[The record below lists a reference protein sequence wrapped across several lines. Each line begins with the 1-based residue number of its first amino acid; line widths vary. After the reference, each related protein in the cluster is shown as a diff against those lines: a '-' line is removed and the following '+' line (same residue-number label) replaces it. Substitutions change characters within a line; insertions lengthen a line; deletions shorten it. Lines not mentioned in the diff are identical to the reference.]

1 MIESLSPKVIHYMHM
16 EIWRSQESSWNN
28 RWIGLSKWEKL
39 LTTKL
44 TIDWNQQG
52 ENMGYKVVY
61 FLKYDIFIALKV
73 NIHQT
78 TLHLVPTTREQTWV
92 NKDTNHINV
101 SKIEDTL

>member
-1 MIESLSPKVIHYMHM
+1 
-16 EIWRSQESSWNN
+16 
-28 RWIGLSKWEKL
+28 
-39 LTTKL
+39 
-44 TIDWNQQG
+44 
-52 ENMGYKVVY
+52 MGYKVVY